1 MAKSEAG
8 ETAAGAAETKQKKR
22 FKKLAIALAAVA
34 LLSTGG
40 GASAYFLLDAG
51 PSKGDHATGTGQE
64 PESLHASVA
73 PDHGAED
80 GHGGSH
86 GDTSEHGDKGGHDA
100 PDITP
105 LPVAT
110 WEASSTL
117 RPADYAIAMVYGDE
131 AILIARDVAIRAKP
145 GMIVPGLGTIT
156 AIREDGPGGIVEAS
170 EATLKTF

>member
-64 PESLHASVA
+64 PESLDKEFLRLWITGRCDPYNEPIPAIPPETLVEFSGRYVNLYEQVTGLA
-73 PDHGAED
+73 FQKPDLETPIGERVRTSLSTAFPEYF
-80 GHGGSH
+80 GS
-86 GDTSEHGDKGGHDA
+86 
-100 PDITP
+100 
-105 LPVAT
+105 
-110 WEASSTL
+110 
-117 RPADYAIAMVYGDE
+117 
-131 AILIARDVAIRAKP
+131 
-145 GMIVPGLGTIT
+145 
-156 AIREDGPGGIVEAS
+156 
-170 EATLKTF
+170 